1 MSNISNIKIDPTKP
15 DEIISIL
22 INLMSSAE
30 DFKNYNG
37 EQKKKYVLDMLNNLL
52 FLEPNIKEFIVVLID
67 TLILLDKNK
76 IKIKKT
82 LINCCLIC

>member
-1 MSNISNIKIDPTKP
+1 MSNISNLKIDPTKA

-22 INLMSSAE
+22 IQLMSSAE
-30 DFKNYNG
+30 DFKHFNG
-37 EQKKKYVLDMLNNLL
+37 EQKKKYVLETLNNIL
-52 FLEPNIKEFIVVLID
+52 FIEPNIKEFIEILID

-82 LINCCLIC
+82 LTNCCIIC